1 MMIGTSLPGAGPVD
15 LPRRRSDMVHRLI
28 DLGLAGALLM
38 LCAPVMALISL
49 AILIESGRPIL
60 FGQMRLGQGGET
72 FRMLKFRKFHKHIGA
87 GLPLTQLRDSRMT
100 RVGQILCATKLDELP
115 QLWNVLRGDMAV
127 VGPRPES
134 LDFADAF
141 NDVARL
147 FDHKPGILGPS
158 QAVFRDESALFAD
171 EPNPTAVYRKILL
184 PAKARIDIA
193 YYESRTLW
201 TDLSWIVFSIMATLR
216 LDISSAQRRR
226 VIQNE
231 PEVMRRME
239 AAGIVKRSE
248 ASYGAVETSSAP

>member
-1 MMIGTSLPGAGPVD
+1 MVMTTFLPDTGPAAVSRPAPD
-15 LPRRRSDMVHRLI
+15 RRRRLM
-28 DLGLAGALLM
+28 DFGFACALLA
-38 LCAPVMALISL
+38 LCAPVLALVSL
-49 AILIESGRPIL
+49 AILIESGRPV
-60 FGQMRLGQGGET
+60 FFSQVRLGQGGAT
-72 FRMLKFRKFHKHIGA
+72 FRMFKFRKFYKHIGA
-87 GLPLTQLRDSRMT
+87 GLPLTQVGDSRMT
-100 RVGQILCATKLDELP
+100 RVGRILCATKLDELP

-141 NDVARL
+141 KDVARL
-147 FDHKPGILGPS
+147 LDHKPGLLGPS

-201 TDLSWIVFSIMATLR
+201 TDLSWIVFSVVATLR

-226 VIQNE
+226 AIQNE

-239 AAGIVKRSE
+239 VAGIIKRSE
-248 ASYGAVETSSAP
+248 ASYAAVETSSVP